1 MKINTGLYGV
11 FYKDGDEWRGPI
23 EGDVFTLAEIGD
35 EETIELFLKQYAKQ
49 RKKRV
54 RLFRQVWK
62 AVE

>member
-49 RKKRV
+49 RKKKV
-54 RLFRQVWK
+54 ALFKQVWK
-62 AVE
+62 SVE